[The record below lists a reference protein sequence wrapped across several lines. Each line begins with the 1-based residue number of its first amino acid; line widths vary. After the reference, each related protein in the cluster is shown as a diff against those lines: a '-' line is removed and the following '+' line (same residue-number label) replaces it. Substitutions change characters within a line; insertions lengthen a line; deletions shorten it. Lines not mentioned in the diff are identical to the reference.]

1 MVQERIGRR
10 RLVVGAHYG
19 TRDFIV
25 QRMTALIMAIY
36 TLILVFYTVFV
47 PDLNFES
54 WRAVFVFKVGVLPVG
69 QTLATVVFV
78 SIAWHAWVGVRD
90 IWMDYARSDGLRM
103 ILQTLTA
110 MWLVAAIVFFA
121 QILWSL

>member
-1 MVQERIGRR
+1 MAQERIGRR

-25 QRMTALIMAIY
+25 QRMTAVIMAIY
-36 TLILVFYTVFV
+36 TLILVVYAVFV

-54 WRAVFVFKVGVLPVG
+54 WRALFVFKIGVLPVG

-90 IWMDYARSDGLRM
+90 IWMDYARSDGLRI

-110 MWLVAAIVFFA
+110 MWLVATIVFFA

>member
-1 MVQERIGRR
+1 MAQERIGRH

-54 WRAVFVFKVGVLPVG
+54 WRAVFLFKVGVLPVG

-110 MWLVAAIVFFA
+110 MWLVGAIVFFA

>member
-1 MVQERIGRR
+1 MAQERIGRR

-25 QRMTALIMAIY
+25 QRMTAVIMAIY
-36 TLILVFYTVFV
+36 TLVLVIYAVFV

-54 WRAVFVFKVGVLPVG
+54 WRALFIFKVGVLPVG

-78 SIAWHAWVGVRD
+78 SIVWHAWVGVRD

>member
-1 MVQERIGRR
+1 MAQERIGRH

-47 PDLNFES
+47 PDLDFES

>member
-1 MVQERIGRR
+1 MAHERIGRR

-25 QRMTALIMAIY
+25 QRMTAIIMAIY
-36 TLILVFYTVFV
+36 TLALVIYAVFV
-47 PDLNFES
+47 PELNFES
-54 WRAVFVFKVGVLPVG
+54 WRALFIFKIGVLPVG
-69 QTLATVVFV
+69 QMLATVVFV
-78 SIAWHAWVGVRD
+78 SLAWHAWVGVRD

-103 ILQTLTA
+103 ILQTLSA
-110 MWLVAAIVFFA
+110 MWLVGAIVFFA